1 MKQVILFL
9 LFFVQV
15 AVFGQK
21 QVKNANKAFQKE
33 SYVAASKIY
42 EDAVNSGDVTPE
54 LLRNLGDSY
63 YYNARY
69 AEAAPW
75 YAKLFQLSSD
85 QTAEYY
91 FRYAQSLKSAQ
102 LQMRSDSVMAVYCS
116 KFPTEIRAKNYLVKQ
131 RYFFE
136 NNPFLA
142 IHLKNLEINT
152 VYSDYGATI
161 HGDSIYFAS
170 ARPEILDPEEYER
183 TQQPYTNLFVAKFID
198 TTVSRS
204 KIYDNGKTFSVFHEA
219 TPTFSTDG
227 KTMYYTKNELASKKN
242 KTLVNG
248 RYRIYK
254 SIYENGKWIDKGV
267 VNIKTNDS
275 CRIAHPALSPDNKRL
290 YFSSDMKGTYGQS
303 DIFYVD
309 LFDNDSVSLPVNLGT
324 RINTEG
330 RDSYPFVSQDNQL
343 FFASEGHPGMGGFD
357 VFVIDL
363 NTTGTTPKNLAVP
376 INSVDDDFAFV
387 WKKDLYKAVLTSNR
401 LGGKGDD
408 DIYAFA
414 LPKQEPIKPAPTAPA
429 AIVAMGKVTDSKT
442 GAVLANSTVTV
453 TDETGKVVATVST
466 DAEGNYNFPIVAGQ
480 SYQLAYV
487 SNGYE
492 SAQQTL
498 TIPATQTA
506 NSTVDQQLTPVL
518 PVIEPVTPVVP
529 APTESVAIV
538 AMGKVTDSKTGAV
551 LANSTVTVTD
561 ATGKVVA
568 TVSTDAEGNYNFP
581 IVAGQSYQLAYVSN
595 GYESAQQT
603 LTIPATQTANSTVD
617 QQLTPVLPVIEPVTP
632 VVPAPT
638 EPVAIVAMGKVTD
651 SKTGAVLANSI
662 VTVTDATGK
671 VVATV
676 TTDAEGNYN
685 FPIVAGQLYQ
695 LAYVS
700 NGYES
705 AQQTLTIPSTQITN
719 RSVDQQ
725 LTPVPP
731 VIEPVT
737 PVVPAPT
744 EPIAI
749 GTDLAKVF
757 AINPIYF
764 DVNKAIIRPDA
775 ALELD
780 KIVAFMNEHPELEI
794 ELGSHTDCR
803 SSASYNKSLSDRRAK
818 ASAAYIKA
826 RIKHPER
833 IKGKGYGESQLLNNC
848 FCEDTIKSTCSEEEH
863 QLNRRTEFKVVGIK
877 MEKQPISESGGNN
890 NPIVQQTKPKQ
901 TSGVIKPL
909 NTVTPSINQEVVTQ
923 SENEKTPPLSF
934 ELGTDLA
941 KLYAINPIY
950 FDVNRAIIRP
960 DAALELDKIV
970 TIMNEHPELEIE
982 LGSHTDCRSTASY
995 NQSLSNRRA
1004 KASAAYIKARISNPE
1019 RITGKGYGESQLL
1032 NNCYCEDT
1040 LQSTCSD
1047 EEHQLNRRTEFRV
1060 VGYKTEKPARNQEPK
1075 PIVQKERTPLANKN
1089 EQNTL
1094 NKDSLLVSNGSN
1106 KPDQPLAIGTDL
1118 AKVYEI
1124 KPIYFDVNK
1133 ALIRPDAA
1141 TELDKIV
1148 AILNENPTME
1158 IELGSHTDCRSTASY
1173 NQSLS
1178 NRRAKASAAYI
1189 KARISNPKRII
1200 GKGYGESQLLN
1211 NCLCEDSIQ
1220 STCSEEEHQLNRRTE
1235 FKVVGYN
1242 GVINPNRKPV
1252 IDLEKGKI
1260 PSNKSVE
1267 KEISIQP
1274 NSPIV
1279 QTEKTDDKLVQITYP
1294 EGFVVGADLSKLLK
1308 INMIYFDLDKY
1319 NIRPD
1324 AALELDK
1331 IVAIMKQYPNMK
1343 IELTSH
1349 TDCRMPTDYNQ
1360 RLSNNRARTSKSYLV
1375 AHGIKSARIVG
1386 KGLGETQLAVN
1397 CPCEGEESSL
1407 CTEEQHQLNRRTEFI
1422 ILSL

>member
-33 SYVAASKIY
+33 SYIAASKIY
-42 EDAVNSGDVTPE
+42 EDAVNNGDVTPE

-102 LQMRSDSVMAVYCS
+102 QAERSDSVMAVYCS
-116 KFPTEIRAKNYLVKQ
+116 KFPMEIRAKNYRVKQ
-131 RYFFE
+131 NYLFE

-142 IHLKNLEINT
+142 IRLKNLEINT
-152 VYSDYGATI
+152 AYSDYGATI
-161 HGDSIYFAS
+161 DGDSIYFAS

-183 TQQPYTNLFVAKFID
+183 TQQPFTNLFVAKFID
-198 TTVSRS
+198 TTVYRS

-219 TPTFSTDG
+219 TPVFSSDG
-227 KTMYYTKNELASKKN
+227 KTMYYTKNELVSKKN

-254 SIYENGKWIDKGV
+254 SIFENGKWIDKGV

-363 NTTGTTPKNLAVP
+363 NATGTTPKNLAAP

-414 LPKQEPIKPAPTAPA
+414 LPKPIEQVVPVPTAPA
-429 AIVAMGKVTDSKT
+429 AIFAMGTVTDAKT
-442 GAVLANSTVTV
+442 GVVLGNSTVV
-453 TDETGKVVATVST
+453 IKDASGKEVATVTT
-466 DAEGNYNFPIVAGQ
+466 DAAGNYRFPIVAGQ
-480 SYQLAYV
+480 SYQLAYAAK
-487 SNGYE
+487 GYE

-506 NSTVDQQLTPVL
+506 NSNIDQQL
-518 PVIEPVTPVVP
+518 
-529 APTESVAIV
+529 
-538 AMGKVTDSKTGAV
+538 
-551 LANSTVTVTD
+551 
-561 ATGKVVA
+561 
-568 TVSTDAEGNYNFP
+568 
-581 IVAGQSYQLAYVSN
+581 
-595 GYESAQQT
+595 AQ
-603 LTIPATQTANSTVD
+603 
-617 QQLTPVLPVIEPVTP
+617 
-632 VVPAPT
+632 
-638 EPVAIVAMGKVTD
+638 
-651 SKTGAVLANSI
+651 
-662 VTVTDATGK
+662 
-671 VVATV
+671 
-676 TTDAEGNYN
+676 
-685 FPIVAGQLYQ
+685 
-695 LAYVS
+695 
-700 NGYES
+700 
-705 AQQTLTIPSTQITN
+705 
-719 RSVDQQ
+719 
-725 LTPVPP
+725 VPP

-737 PVVPAPT
+737 PVVLAPT
-744 EPIAI
+744 EPITI

-848 FCEDTIKSTCSEEEH
+848 FCEDSIKSTCSEEEH

-877 MEKQPISESGGNN
+877 TEQQPISESGGNY

-901 TSGVIKPL
+901 TSGATKPF
-909 NTVTPSINQEVVTQ
+909 NTVTPSTNQEVVSQ
-923 SENEKTPPLSF
+923 SEIEKTPPVSF

-960 DAALELDKIV
+960 DAALELDKIAA
-970 TIMNEHPELEIE
+970 IMNEHPELEIE
-982 LGSHTDCRSTASY
+982 LGSHTDCRSTVSY

-1004 KASAAYIKARISNPE
+1004 KASAAYIKARIKHPE
-1019 RITGKGYGESQLL
+1019 RIKGKGYGESQLL
-1032 NNCYCEDT
+1032 NNCFCEDT
-1040 LQSTCSD
+1040 IESSCSD
-1047 EEHQLNRRTEFRV
+1047 EEHQLNRRTEFKI
-1060 VGYKTEKPARNQEPK
+1060 VGLNGEKK
-1075 PIVQKERTPLANKN
+1075 GKN
-1089 EQNTL
+1089 VPVDTTT
-1094 NKDSLLVSNGSN
+1094 S
-1106 KPDQPLAIGTDL
+1106 
-1118 AKVYEI
+1118 
-1124 KPIYFDVNK
+1124 
-1133 ALIRPDAA
+1133 A
-1141 TELDKIV
+1141 TTLDKIPKV
-1148 AILNENPTME
+1148 VKKPI
-1158 IELGSHTDCRSTASY
+1158 
-1173 NQSLS
+1173 
-1178 NRRAKASAAYI
+1178 KASARL
-1189 KARISNPKRII
+1189 K
-1200 GKGYGESQLLN
+1200 
-1211 NCLCEDSIQ
+1211 DSIP
-1220 STCSEEEHQLNRRTE
+1220 T
-1235 FKVVGYN
+1235 V
-1242 GVINPNRKPV
+1242 
-1252 IDLEKGKI
+1252 
-1260 PSNKSVE
+1260 
-1267 KEISIQP
+1267 
-1274 NSPIV
+1274 
-1279 QTEKTDDKLVQITYP
+1279 YP
-1294 EGFVVGADLSKLLK
+1294 AGFELGADLTKLLQ

-1319 NIRPD
+1319 NIRPE

-1331 IVAIMKQYPNMK
+1331 IVAVMKQYPNMK

-1349 TDCRMPTDYNQ
+1349 TDCRMPADYNQ

-1375 AHGIKSARIVG
+1375 AHGIKSSRIVG
-1386 KGLGETQLAVN
+1386 KGLGETHLAVN

-1422 ILSL
+1422 IISL

>member
-33 SYVAASKIY
+33 SYIAASKIY

-69 AEAAPW
+69 TEAAPW

-85 QTAEYY
+85 QPAEYY
-91 FRYAQSLKSAQ
+91 YRFAQSLKSAQ
-102 LQMRSDSVMAVYCS
+102 QVVRADSVMAVYCS

-131 RYFFE
+131 HYFLE
-136 NNPFLA
+136 NSPFSA

-152 VYSDYGATI
+152 AYSDYGATI

-198 TTVSRS
+198 STVSRS

-219 TPTFSTDG
+219 TPVFSSDG

-254 SIYENGKWIDKGV
+254 SIYENGKWVNKGL

-290 YFSSDMKGTYGQS
+290 YFSSDIKGTFGQS

-324 RINTEG
+324 RVNTEG

-363 NTTGTTPKNLAVP
+363 NATGTTPKNLAAP

-414 LPKQEPIKPAPTAPA
+414 LPKPIEEVVPAPTAPA

-442 GAVLANSTVTV
+442 GAVLANS
-453 TDETGKVVATVST
+453 
-466 DAEGNYNFPIVAGQ
+466 I
-480 SYQLAYV
+480 
-487 SNGYE
+487 
-492 SAQQTL
+492 
-498 TIPATQTA
+498 
-506 NSTVDQQLTPVL
+506 
-518 PVIEPVTPVVP
+518 
-529 APTESVAIV
+529 
-538 AMGKVTDSKTGAV
+538 
-551 LANSTVTVTD
+551 VTVTD

-603 LTIPATQTANSTVD
+603 LSIPATQTANSSID
-617 QQLTPVLPVIEPVTP
+617 QQLAQVPTVIEPVKP

-638 EPVAIVAMGKVTD
+638 APAAIVAMGKVTD

-676 TTDAEGNYN
+676 STDAEGNYN
-685 FPIVAGQLYQ
+685 FPIVAGQSYQ
-695 LAYVS
+695 LVYVS

-705 AQQTLTIPSTQITN
+705 AQQTLSIPSTQTANSSI
-719 RSVDQQ
+719 DQQ
-725 LTPVPP
+725 LAQVPK
-731 VIEPVT
+731 VIEPVR

-757 AINPIYF
+757 EIKPIYF
-764 DVNKAIIRPDA
+764 DVNKALIRPDA
-775 ALELD
+775 AAELD
-780 KIVAFMNEHPELEI
+780 KIVAILNENPSMEI

-803 SSASYNKSLSDRRAK
+803 SSATYNQWLSD
-818 ASAAYIKA
+818 
-826 RIKHPER
+826 E
-833 IKGKGYGESQLLNNC
+833 
-848 FCEDTIKSTCSEEEH
+848 
-863 QLNRRTEFKVVGIK
+863 
-877 MEKQPISESGGNN
+877 
-890 NPIVQQTKPKQ
+890 
-901 TSGVIKPL
+901 
-909 NTVTPSINQEVVTQ
+909 
-923 SENEKTPPLSF
+923 
-934 ELGTDLA
+934 
-941 KLYAINPIY
+941 
-950 FDVNRAIIRP
+950 
-960 DAALELDKIV
+960 
-970 TIMNEHPELEIE
+970 
-982 LGSHTDCRSTASY
+982 
-995 NQSLSNRRA
+995 RA

-1032 NNCYCEDT
+1032 NGCACE
-1040 LQSTCSD
+1040 
-1047 EEHQLNRRTEFRV
+1047 
-1060 VGYKTEKPARNQEPK
+1060 
-1075 PIVQKERTPLANKN
+1075 
-1089 EQNTL
+1089 
-1094 NKDSLLVSNGSN
+1094 
-1106 KPDQPLAIGTDL
+1106 GTV
-1118 AKVYEI
+1118 K
-1124 KPIYFDVNK
+1124 
-1133 ALIRPDAA
+1133 
-1141 TELDKIV
+1141 
-1148 AILNENPTME
+1148 
-1158 IELGSHTDCRSTASY
+1158 
-1173 NQSLS
+1173 
-1178 NRRAKASAAYI
+1178 
-1189 KARISNPKRII
+1189 
-1200 GKGYGESQLLN
+1200 
-1211 NCLCEDSIQ
+1211 
-1220 STCSEEEHQLNRRTE
+1220 STCSEAEHQKNRRTE

-1242 GVINPNRKPV
+1242 GAKNSSNQPAVVVDKGTIAPNKVTDKLMDKQPGNVAVKPDTKSNTSNAADKKPKLPIEKQQKPV
-1252 IDLEKGKI
+1252 DSFVN
-1260 PSNKSVE
+1260 SN
-1267 KEISIQP
+1267 
-1274 NSPIV
+1274 
-1279 QTEKTDDKLVQITYP
+1279 YP
-1294 EGFVVGADLSKLLK
+1294 QGFVEGADLTKLLQ

-1319 NIRPD
+1319 NIRPE

-1331 IVAIMKQYPNMK
+1331 IVAVMKQYPNMK

-1349 TDCRMPTDYNQ
+1349 TDCRMPVDYNQ

-1375 AHGIKSARIVG
+1375 AHGIKSSRIVG

-1422 ILSL
+1422 IISL

>member
-33 SYVAASKIY
+33 SYIAASKIY
-42 EDAVNSGDVTPE
+42 EDAVNNGDVTPE

-102 LQMRSDSVMAVYCS
+102 QAERSDSVMAVYCS
-116 KFPTEIRAKNYLVKQ
+116 KFPMEIRAKNYRVKQ
-131 RYFFE
+131 NYLFE

-142 IHLKNLEINT
+142 IRLKNLEINT
-152 VYSDYGATI
+152 AYSDYGATI
-161 HGDSIYFAS
+161 DGDSIYFAS

-183 TQQPYTNLFVAKFID
+183 TQQPFTNLFVAKFID
-198 TTVSRS
+198 TTVYRS

-219 TPTFSTDG
+219 TPVFSSDG
-227 KTMYYTKNELASKKN
+227 KTMYYTKNELVSKKN

-254 SIYENGKWIDKGV
+254 SIFENGKWIDKGV

-363 NTTGTTPKNLAVP
+363 NATGTTPKNLAAP

-414 LPKQEPIKPAPTAPA
+414 LPKPIEQVVPVPTAPA
-429 AIVAMGKVTDSKT
+429 AI
-442 GAVLANSTVTV
+442 
-453 TDETGKVVATVST
+453 
-466 DAEGNYNFPIVAGQ
+466 F
-480 SYQLAYV
+480 
-487 SNGYE
+487 
-492 SAQQTL
+492 
-498 TIPATQTA
+498 
-506 NSTVDQQLTPVL
+506 
-518 PVIEPVTPVVP
+518 
-529 APTESVAIV
+529 

-581 IVAGQSYQLAYVSN
+581 IVSGQSYQLAYVSN

-603 LTIPATQTANSTVD
+603 LTIPATQTANSSVN
-617 QQLTPVLPVIEPVTP
+617 QQLTQVPTVIEPVTP
-632 VVPAPT
+632 VV
-638 EPVAIVAMGKVTD
+638 
-651 SKTGAVLANSI
+651 L
-662 VTVTDATGK
+662 
-671 VVATV
+671 
-676 TTDAEGNYN
+676 
-685 FPIVAGQLYQ
+685 
-695 LAYVS
+695 
-700 NGYES
+700 
-705 AQQTLTIPSTQITN
+705 
-719 RSVDQQ
+719 
-725 LTPVPP
+725 
-731 VIEPVT
+731 
-737 PVVPAPT
+737 APT
-744 EPIAI
+744 EPITI

-848 FCEDTIKSTCSEEEH
+848 FCEDSIKSTCSEEEH

-877 MEKQPISESGGNN
+877 TEQQPISESGGNY

-901 TSGVIKPL
+901 TSGATKPF
-909 NTVTPSINQEVVTQ
+909 NTVTPSTNQEVVSQ
-923 SENEKTPPLSF
+923 SEIEKTPPVSF

-960 DAALELDKIV
+960 DAALELDKIAA
-970 TIMNEHPELEIE
+970 IMNEHPELEIE
-982 LGSHTDCRSTASY
+982 LGSHTDCRSTVSY

-1004 KASAAYIKARISNPE
+1004 KASAAYIKARIKHPE
-1019 RITGKGYGESQLL
+1019 RIKGKGYGESQLL
-1032 NNCYCEDT
+1032 NNCFCEDT
-1040 LQSTCSD
+1040 IESSCSD
-1047 EEHQLNRRTEFRV
+1047 EEHQLNRRTEFKI
-1060 VGYKTEKPARNQEPK
+1060 VGLNGEKK
-1075 PIVQKERTPLANKN
+1075 GKN
-1089 EQNTL
+1089 VPVDTTT
-1094 NKDSLLVSNGSN
+1094 S
-1106 KPDQPLAIGTDL
+1106 
-1118 AKVYEI
+1118 
-1124 KPIYFDVNK
+1124 
-1133 ALIRPDAA
+1133 A
-1141 TELDKIV
+1141 TTLDKIPKV
-1148 AILNENPTME
+1148 VKKPI
-1158 IELGSHTDCRSTASY
+1158 
-1173 NQSLS
+1173 
-1178 NRRAKASAAYI
+1178 KASARL
-1189 KARISNPKRII
+1189 K
-1200 GKGYGESQLLN
+1200 
-1211 NCLCEDSIQ
+1211 DSIP
-1220 STCSEEEHQLNRRTE
+1220 T
-1235 FKVVGYN
+1235 V
-1242 GVINPNRKPV
+1242 
-1252 IDLEKGKI
+1252 
-1260 PSNKSVE
+1260 
-1267 KEISIQP
+1267 
-1274 NSPIV
+1274 
-1279 QTEKTDDKLVQITYP
+1279 YP
-1294 EGFVVGADLSKLLK
+1294 AGFELGADLTKLLQ

-1319 NIRPD
+1319 NIRPE

-1331 IVAIMKQYPNMK
+1331 IVAVMKQYPNMK

-1349 TDCRMPTDYNQ
+1349 TDCRMPADYNQ

-1375 AHGIKSARIVG
+1375 AHGIKSSRIVG

-1422 ILSL
+1422 IISL

>member
-9 LFFVQV
+9 LFFIQV

-33 SYVAASKIY
+33 SYIAASKIY
-42 EDAVNSGDVTPE
+42 EDAVNKGDVTPE

-75 YAKLFQLSSD
+75 YAKLFQLSSE

-91 FRYAQSLKSAQ
+91 YRYAQALKSAQ
-102 LQMRSDSVMAVYCS
+102 QADRSDSVMAVFCS

-142 IHLKNLEINT
+142 IRLKNLEINT
-152 VYSDYGATI
+152 AYSDYGATI

-198 TTVSRS
+198 TTASRS
-204 KIYDNGKTFSVFHEA
+204 KIYDNGKVFSVFHES
-219 TPTFSTDG
+219 TPTFSSDG
-227 KTMYYTKNELASKKN
+227 KTMYYTKNELVSKKN

-324 RINTEG
+324 SINTEG

-363 NTTGTTPKNLAVP
+363 NATGSTPKNLAAP

-414 LPKQEPIKPAPTAPA
+414 LPKPIQQVVPSPTEPA
-429 AIVAMGKVTDSKT
+429 AIIAMGKETDAQT
-442 GAVLANSTVTV
+442 NT
-453 TDETGKVVATVST
+453 TGKLGST
-466 DAEGNYNFPIVAGQ
+466 ETTEI
-480 SYQLAYV
+480 
-487 SNGYE
+487 
-492 SAQQTL
+492 AQQTL
-498 TIPATQTA
+498 TIPATQPA
-506 NSTVDQQLTPVL
+506 NSSVDQQLTPV
-518 PVIEPVTPVVP
+518 P
-529 APTESVAIV
+529 
-538 AMGKVTDSKTGAV
+538 
-551 LANSTVTVTD
+551 
-561 ATGKVVA
+561 
-568 TVSTDAEGNYNFP
+568 
-581 IVAGQSYQLAYVSN
+581 
-595 GYESAQQT
+595 
-603 LTIPATQTANSTVD
+603 
-617 QQLTPVLPVIEPVTP
+617 PVIEPVTP

-662 VTVTDATGK
+662 VSVSDATGK

-676 TTDAEGNYN
+676 STDAEGNYN
-685 FPIVAGQLYQ
+685 FPIVAGQSYQ
-695 LAYVS
+695 LAYMS

-705 AQQTLTIPSTQITN
+705 AQQTLSIPATQNTN
-719 RSVDQQ
+719 SSVDQQ
-725 LTPVPP
+725 LTPVLP

-744 EPIAI
+744 EPITI

-780 KIVAFMNEHPELEI
+780 KIVA
-794 ELGSHTDCR
+794 
-803 SSASYNKSLSDRRAK
+803 
-818 ASAAYIKA
+818 
-826 RIKHPER
+826 
-833 IKGKGYGESQLLNNC
+833 
-848 FCEDTIKSTCSEEEH
+848 
-863 QLNRRTEFKVVGIK
+863 
-877 MEKQPISESGGNN
+877 
-890 NPIVQQTKPKQ
+890 
-901 TSGVIKPL
+901 
-909 NTVTPSINQEVVTQ
+909 
-923 SENEKTPPLSF
+923 
-934 ELGTDLA
+934 
-941 KLYAINPIY
+941 
-950 FDVNRAIIRP
+950 
-960 DAALELDKIV
+960 
-970 TIMNEHPELEIE
+970 
-982 LGSHTDCRSTASY
+982 
-995 NQSLSNRRA
+995 
-1004 KASAAYIKARISNPE
+1004 
-1019 RITGKGYGESQLL
+1019 
-1032 NNCYCEDT
+1032 
-1040 LQSTCSD
+1040 
-1047 EEHQLNRRTEFRV
+1047 
-1060 VGYKTEKPARNQEPK
+1060 
-1075 PIVQKERTPLANKN
+1075 
-1089 EQNTL
+1089 
-1094 NKDSLLVSNGSN
+1094 
-1106 KPDQPLAIGTDL
+1106 
-1118 AKVYEI
+1118 
-1124 KPIYFDVNK
+1124 
-1133 ALIRPDAA
+1133 
-1141 TELDKIV
+1141 
-1148 AILNENPTME
+1148 ILNENPTME
-1158 IELGSHTDCRSTASY
+1158 IELGSHTDCRSTALY

-1189 KARISNPKRII
+1189 KARITNPKRII

-1211 NCLCEDSIQ
+1211 NCLCEDSIH
-1220 STCSEEEHQLNRRTE
+1220 SICSEEEHQLNRRTE

-1242 GVINPNRKPV
+1242 GTKNSPSQPAVVVDNGTTITDNSMDKKPLKGTIKPNSKSESGISIVNKQKSPIEKQQKPV
-1252 IDLEKGKI
+1252 D
-1260 PSNKSVE
+1260 V
-1267 KEISIQP
+1267 
-1274 NSPIV
+1274 IV
-1279 QTEKTDDKLVQITYP
+1279 NPTYP
-1294 EGFVVGADLSKLLK
+1294 QGFVVGADLTKLLQ

-1331 IVAIMKQYPNMK
+1331 IVAVMKQYPNMK

-1349 TDCRMPTDYNQ
+1349 TDCRMPADYNQ

-1375 AHGIKSARIVG
+1375 AHGIKSTRIVG

>member
-33 SYVAASKIY
+33 SYIAASKIY
-42 EDAVNSGDVTPE
+42 EDAVNNGDVTPE

-102 LQMRSDSVMAVYCS
+102 QAERSDSVMAVYCS
-116 KFPTEIRAKNYLVKQ
+116 KFPMEIRAKNYRVKQ
-131 RYFFE
+131 NYLFE

-142 IHLKNLEINT
+142 IRLKNLEINT
-152 VYSDYGATI
+152 AYSDYGATI
-161 HGDSIYFAS
+161 DGDSIYFAS

-183 TQQPYTNLFVAKFID
+183 TQQPFTNLFVAKFID
-198 TTVSRS
+198 TTVYRS

-219 TPTFSTDG
+219 TPVFSSDG
-227 KTMYYTKNELASKKN
+227 KTMYYTKNELVSKKN

-254 SIYENGKWIDKGV
+254 SIFENGKWIDKGV

-363 NTTGTTPKNLAVP
+363 NATGTTPKNLAAP

-414 LPKQEPIKPAPTAPA
+414 LPKPIEQVVPVPTAPA
-429 AIVAMGKVTDSKT
+429 AIFAMGTVTDAKT
-442 GAVLANSTVTV
+442 GVVLGNSTVV
-453 TDETGKVVATVST
+453 IKDASGKEVATVTT
-466 DAEGNYNFPIVAGQ
+466 DAAGNYRFPIVAGQ
-480 SYQLAYV
+480 SYQLAYAAK
-487 SNGYE
+487 GYE

-506 NSTVDQQLTPVL
+506 NSNIDQQLAQVP

-529 APTESVAIV
+529 IPTEPVAIV

-551 LANSTVTVTD
+551 LANSIVTVTD

-603 LTIPATQTANSTVD
+603 LTIPATQTANSSVN
-617 QQLTPVLPVIEPVTP
+617 QQLTQVPTVIEPVTP

-638 EPVAIVAMGKVTD
+638 EPAAIVAMGKVTD
-651 SKTGAVLANSI
+651 SKTGAVLANST

-676 TTDAEGNYN
+676 STDAEGNYN
-685 FPIVAGQLYQ
+685 FPIVSGQSYQ

-705 AQQTLTIPSTQITN
+705 AQQTLTIPATQTAN
-719 RSVDQQ
+719 SSVNQQ
-725 LTPVPP
+725 LTQVPT

-737 PVVPAPT
+737 PVVLAPT
-744 EPIAI
+744 EPITI

-877 MEKQPISESGGNN
+877 TEQQPISESGGNY

-901 TSGVIKPL
+901 TSGATKPF
-909 NTVTPSINQEVVTQ
+909 NTVTPSTNQEVVSQ
-923 SENEKTPPLSF
+923 SEIEKTPPVSF

-960 DAALELDKIV
+960 DAALELDKIAA
-970 TIMNEHPELEIE
+970 IMNEHPELEIE
-982 LGSHTDCRSTASY
+982 LGSHTDCRSTVSY

-1004 KASAAYIKARISNPE
+1004 KASAAYIKARIKHPE
-1019 RITGKGYGESQLL
+1019 RIKGKGYGESQLL
-1032 NNCYCEDT
+1032 NNCFCEDT
-1040 LQSTCSD
+1040 IESSCSD
-1047 EEHQLNRRTEFRV
+1047 EEHQLNRRTEFKI
-1060 VGYKTEKPARNQEPK
+1060 VGLNGEKK
-1075 PIVQKERTPLANKN
+1075 GKN
-1089 EQNTL
+1089 VPVDTTT
-1094 NKDSLLVSNGSN
+1094 S
-1106 KPDQPLAIGTDL
+1106 
-1118 AKVYEI
+1118 
-1124 KPIYFDVNK
+1124 
-1133 ALIRPDAA
+1133 A
-1141 TELDKIV
+1141 TTLDKIPKV
-1148 AILNENPTME
+1148 VKKPI
-1158 IELGSHTDCRSTASY
+1158 
-1173 NQSLS
+1173 
-1178 NRRAKASAAYI
+1178 KASARL
-1189 KARISNPKRII
+1189 K
-1200 GKGYGESQLLN
+1200 
-1211 NCLCEDSIQ
+1211 DSIP
-1220 STCSEEEHQLNRRTE
+1220 T
-1235 FKVVGYN
+1235 V
-1242 GVINPNRKPV
+1242 
-1252 IDLEKGKI
+1252 
-1260 PSNKSVE
+1260 
-1267 KEISIQP
+1267 
-1274 NSPIV
+1274 
-1279 QTEKTDDKLVQITYP
+1279 YP
-1294 EGFVVGADLSKLLK
+1294 AGFELGADLTKLLQ

-1319 NIRPD
+1319 NIRPE

-1331 IVAIMKQYPNMK
+1331 IVAVMKQYPNMK

-1349 TDCRMPTDYNQ
+1349 TDCRMPADYNQ

-1375 AHGIKSARIVG
+1375 AHGIKSSRIVG

-1422 ILSL
+1422 IISL

>member
-33 SYVAASKIY
+33 SYIAASKIY
-42 EDAVNSGDVTPE
+42 EDAVNNGDVTPE

-102 LQMRSDSVMAVYCS
+102 QAERSDSVMAVYCS
-116 KFPTEIRAKNYLVKQ
+116 KFPMEIRAKNYRVKQ
-131 RYFFE
+131 NYLFE

-142 IHLKNLEINT
+142 IRLKNLEINT
-152 VYSDYGATI
+152 AYSDYGATI
-161 HGDSIYFAS
+161 DGDSIYFAS

-183 TQQPYTNLFVAKFID
+183 TQQPFTNLFVAKFID
-198 TTVSRS
+198 TTVYRS

-219 TPTFSTDG
+219 TPVFSSDG
-227 KTMYYTKNELASKKN
+227 KTMYYTKNELVSKKN

-254 SIYENGKWIDKGV
+254 SIFENGKWIDKGV

-363 NTTGTTPKNLAVP
+363 NATGTTPKNLAAP

-414 LPKQEPIKPAPTAPA
+414 LPKPIEQVVPIPTAPA
-429 AIVAMGKVTDSKT
+429 AIFAMGTVTDAKT
-442 GAVLANSTVTV
+442 GVVLGNSTVV
-453 TDETGKVVATVST
+453 IKDASGKEVATVTT
-466 DAEGNYNFPIVAGQ
+466 DAAGNYRFPIVAGQ
-480 SYQLAYV
+480 SYQLAYAAK
-487 SNGYE
+487 GYE

-506 NSTVDQQLTPVL
+506 NSNIDQQLAQVP

-529 APTESVAIV
+529 I
-538 AMGKVTDSKTGAV
+538 
-551 LANSTVTVTD
+551 
-561 ATGKVVA
+561 
-568 TVSTDAEGNYNFP
+568 
-581 IVAGQSYQLAYVSN
+581 
-595 GYESAQQT
+595 
-603 LTIPATQTANSTVD
+603 
-617 QQLTPVLPVIEPVTP
+617 
-632 VVPAPT
+632 PT

-676 TTDAEGNYN
+676 STDAEGNYN
-685 FPIVAGQLYQ
+685 FPIVSGQSYQ

-705 AQQTLTIPSTQITN
+705 AQQTLTIPATQTAN
-719 RSVDQQ
+719 SSVNQQ
-725 LTPVPP
+725 LTQVPT

-737 PVVPAPT
+737 PVVLAPT
-744 EPIAI
+744 EPITI

-848 FCEDTIKSTCSEEEH
+848 FCEDSIKSTCSEEEH

-877 MEKQPISESGGNN
+877 TEQQPISESGGNY

-901 TSGVIKPL
+901 TSGATKPL
-909 NTVTPSINQEVVTQ
+909 NTVTPSTNQEVVSQ
-923 SENEKTPPLSF
+923 SEIEKTPPVSF

-960 DAALELDKIV
+960 DAALELDKIAA
-970 TIMNEHPELEIE
+970 IMNEHPELEIE
-982 LGSHTDCRSTASY
+982 LGSHTDCRSTVSY

-1004 KASAAYIKARISNPE
+1004 KASAAYIKARIKHPE
-1019 RITGKGYGESQLL
+1019 RIKGKGYGESQLL
-1032 NNCYCEDT
+1032 NNCFCEDT
-1040 LQSTCSD
+1040 IESSCSD
-1047 EEHQLNRRTEFRV
+1047 EEHQLNRRTEFKI
-1060 VGYKTEKPARNQEPK
+1060 VGLNGEKK
-1075 PIVQKERTPLANKN
+1075 GKN
-1089 EQNTL
+1089 VPVDTTT
-1094 NKDSLLVSNGSN
+1094 S
-1106 KPDQPLAIGTDL
+1106 
-1118 AKVYEI
+1118 
-1124 KPIYFDVNK
+1124 
-1133 ALIRPDAA
+1133 A
-1141 TELDKIV
+1141 TTLDKIPKV
-1148 AILNENPTME
+1148 VKKPI
-1158 IELGSHTDCRSTASY
+1158 
-1173 NQSLS
+1173 
-1178 NRRAKASAAYI
+1178 KASARL
-1189 KARISNPKRII
+1189 K
-1200 GKGYGESQLLN
+1200 
-1211 NCLCEDSIQ
+1211 DSIP
-1220 STCSEEEHQLNRRTE
+1220 T
-1235 FKVVGYN
+1235 V
-1242 GVINPNRKPV
+1242 
-1252 IDLEKGKI
+1252 
-1260 PSNKSVE
+1260 
-1267 KEISIQP
+1267 
-1274 NSPIV
+1274 
-1279 QTEKTDDKLVQITYP
+1279 YP
-1294 EGFVVGADLSKLLK
+1294 AGFELGADLTKLLQ

-1319 NIRPD
+1319 NIRPE

-1331 IVAIMKQYPNMK
+1331 IVAVMKQYPNMK

-1349 TDCRMPTDYNQ
+1349 TDCRMPADYNQ

-1375 AHGIKSARIVG
+1375 AHGIKSTRIVG
-1386 KGLGETQLAVN
+1386 KGLGETHLAVN

-1422 ILSL
+1422 IISL

>member
-91 FRYAQSLKSAQ
+91 FRYAQALKSAQ

-309 LFDNDSVSLPVNLGT
+309 LYDNDSVSLPVNLGVKV
-324 RINTEG
+324 NTEG

-363 NTTGTTPKNLAVP
+363 NATGTTPKNLAAP

-414 LPKQEPIKPAPTAPA
+414 LPKPI
-429 AIVAMGKVTDSKT
+429 
-442 GAVLANSTVTV
+442 
-453 TDETGKVVATVST
+453 E
-466 DAEGNYNFPIVAGQ
+466 Q
-480 SYQLAYV
+480 
-487 SNGYE
+487 
-492 SAQQTL
+492 
-498 TIPATQTA
+498 
-506 NSTVDQQLTPVL
+506 
-518 PVIEPVTPVVP
+518 VVP
-529 APTESVAIV
+529 APTA
-538 AMGKVTDSKTGAV
+538 
-551 LANSTVTVTD
+551 
-561 ATGKVVA
+561 
-568 TVSTDAEGNYNFP
+568 
-581 IVAGQSYQLAYVSN
+581 
-595 GYESAQQT
+595 
-603 LTIPATQTANSTVD
+603 
-617 QQLTPVLPVIEPVTP
+617 
-632 VVPAPT
+632 
-638 EPVAIVAMGKVTD
+638 PVAIVAMGKVTD

-676 TTDAEGNYN
+676 STDAEGNYN

-719 RSVDQQ
+719 SSVDQQ
-725 LTPVPP
+725 LTPVLPVIEPVTPVVPAPTEPIAIVAMGKVTDSKTGAVLANSIVTVTDATGKVVATVSTDAEGNYNFPIVAGQSYQLAYVANGYESAQQTLTIPGTQITNSSVDEQLTQVPP

-877 MEKQPISESGGNN
+877 TKQQPISESGGYN
-890 NPIVQQTKPKQ
+890 NPIVEQTKPNQ
-901 TSGVIKPL
+901 TSGATKPL
-909 NTVTPSINQEVVTQ
+909 STVAPATNQEVVTQ
-923 SENEKTPPLSF
+923 SENVKTPPVSF

-960 DAALELDKIV
+960 DAALELDKIAA
-970 TIMNEHPELEIE
+970 IMNEHPELEIE

-1004 KASAAYIKARISNPE
+1004 KASAAYVKARIKHPE
-1019 RITGKGYGESQLL
+1019 RIKGKGYGESQLL
-1032 NNCYCEDT
+1032 NNCFCEDT
-1040 LQSTCSD
+1040 IESTCSD
-1047 EEHQLNRRTEFRV
+1047 EEHQLNRRTEFKIVGLNGEKKGKNAPVDTTTNATTLVKLPKV
-1060 VGYKTEKPARNQEPK
+1060 VKK
-1075 PIVQKERTPLANKN
+1075 PIKTNARL
-1089 EQNTL
+1089 
-1094 NKDSLLVSNGSN
+1094 KDSI
-1106 KPDQPLAIGTDL
+1106 PT
-1118 AKVYEI
+1118 VY
-1124 KPIYFDVNK
+1124 P
-1133 ALIRPDAA
+1133 A
-1141 TELDKIV
+1141 
-1148 AILNENPTME
+1148 
-1158 IELGSHTDCRSTASY
+1158 
-1173 NQSLS
+1173 
-1178 NRRAKASAAYI
+1178 
-1189 KARISNPKRII
+1189 
-1200 GKGYGESQLLN
+1200 
-1211 NCLCEDSIQ
+1211 
-1220 STCSEEEHQLNRRTE
+1220 
-1235 FKVVGYN
+1235 
-1242 GVINPNRKPV
+1242 
-1252 IDLEKGKI
+1252 
-1260 PSNKSVE
+1260 
-1267 KEISIQP
+1267 
-1274 NSPIV
+1274 
-1279 QTEKTDDKLVQITYP
+1279 
-1294 EGFVVGADLSKLLK
+1294 GFEVGADLTKLLQ

-1319 NIRPD
+1319 NIRPE

-1331 IVAIMKQYPNMK
+1331 IVAVMKQYPNMK

-1386 KGLGETQLAVN
+1386 KGLGETQLVVN

>member
-33 SYVAASKIY
+33 SYIAASKIY
-42 EDAVNSGDVTPE
+42 EDAVNNGDVTPE

-102 LQMRSDSVMAVYCS
+102 QAERSDSVMAVYCS
-116 KFPTEIRAKNYLVKQ
+116 KFPMEIRAKNYRVKQ
-131 RYFFE
+131 NYLFE

-142 IHLKNLEINT
+142 IRLKNLEINT
-152 VYSDYGATI
+152 AYSDYGATI
-161 HGDSIYFAS
+161 DGDSIYFAS

-183 TQQPYTNLFVAKFID
+183 TQQPFTNLFVAKFID
-198 TTVSRS
+198 TTVYRS

-219 TPTFSTDG
+219 TPVFSSDG
-227 KTMYYTKNELASKKN
+227 KTMYYTKNELVSKKN

-254 SIYENGKWIDKGV
+254 SIFENGKWIDKGV

-363 NTTGTTPKNLAVP
+363 NATGTTPKNLAAP

-414 LPKQEPIKPAPTAPA
+414 LPKPIEQVVPVPTAPA
-429 AIVAMGKVTDSKT
+429 AIFAMGTVTDAKT
-442 GAVLANSTVTV
+442 GVVLGNSTVV
-453 TDETGKVVATVST
+453 IKDASGKEVATVTT
-466 DAEGNYNFPIVAGQ
+466 DAAGNYRFPIVAGQ
-480 SYQLAYV
+480 SYQLAYAAK
-487 SNGYE
+487 GYE

-506 NSTVDQQLTPVL
+506 NSNIDQQLAQVP

-529 APTESVAIV
+529 I
-538 AMGKVTDSKTGAV
+538 
-551 LANSTVTVTD
+551 
-561 ATGKVVA
+561 
-568 TVSTDAEGNYNFP
+568 
-581 IVAGQSYQLAYVSN
+581 
-595 GYESAQQT
+595 
-603 LTIPATQTANSTVD
+603 
-617 QQLTPVLPVIEPVTP
+617 
-632 VVPAPT
+632 PT

-676 TTDAEGNYN
+676 STDAEGNYN
-685 FPIVAGQLYQ
+685 FPIVSGQSYQ

-705 AQQTLTIPSTQITN
+705 AQQTLTIPATQTAN
-719 RSVDQQ
+719 SSVNQQ
-725 LTPVPP
+725 LTQVPT

-737 PVVPAPT
+737 PVVLAPT
-744 EPIAI
+744 EPITI

-877 MEKQPISESGGNN
+877 TEQQPISESGGNN
-890 NPIVQQTKPKQ
+890 NPIAQQTKPKQ
-901 TSGVIKPL
+901 TSGATKPL
-909 NTVTPSINQEVVTQ
+909 NTVTPSTNQEVVSQ
-923 SENEKTPPLSF
+923 SEIEKTPPVSF

-960 DAALELDKIV
+960 DAALELDKIAA
-970 TIMNEHPELEIE
+970 IMNEHPELEIE
-982 LGSHTDCRSTASY
+982 LGSHTDCRSTVSY

-1004 KASAAYIKARISNPE
+1004 KASAAYIKARIKHPE
-1019 RITGKGYGESQLL
+1019 RIKGKGYGESQLL
-1032 NNCYCEDT
+1032 NNCFCEDT
-1040 LQSTCSD
+1040 IESSCSD
-1047 EEHQLNRRTEFRV
+1047 EEHQLNRRTEFKI
-1060 VGYKTEKPARNQEPK
+1060 VGLNGEKK
-1075 PIVQKERTPLANKN
+1075 GKN
-1089 EQNTL
+1089 VPVDTTT
-1094 NKDSLLVSNGSN
+1094 S
-1106 KPDQPLAIGTDL
+1106 
-1118 AKVYEI
+1118 
-1124 KPIYFDVNK
+1124 
-1133 ALIRPDAA
+1133 A
-1141 TELDKIV
+1141 TTLDKIPKV
-1148 AILNENPTME
+1148 VKKPI
-1158 IELGSHTDCRSTASY
+1158 
-1173 NQSLS
+1173 
-1178 NRRAKASAAYI
+1178 KASARL
-1189 KARISNPKRII
+1189 K
-1200 GKGYGESQLLN
+1200 
-1211 NCLCEDSIQ
+1211 DSIP
-1220 STCSEEEHQLNRRTE
+1220 T
-1235 FKVVGYN
+1235 V
-1242 GVINPNRKPV
+1242 
-1252 IDLEKGKI
+1252 
-1260 PSNKSVE
+1260 
-1267 KEISIQP
+1267 
-1274 NSPIV
+1274 
-1279 QTEKTDDKLVQITYP
+1279 YP
-1294 EGFVVGADLSKLLK
+1294 AGFELGADLTKLLQ

-1319 NIRPD
+1319 NIRPE

-1331 IVAIMKQYPNMK
+1331 IVAVMKQYPNMK

-1349 TDCRMPTDYNQ
+1349 TDCRMPADYNQ

-1375 AHGIKSARIVG
+1375 AHGIKSTRIVG
-1386 KGLGETQLAVN
+1386 KGLGETHLAVN

-1422 ILSL
+1422 IISL

>member
-33 SYVAASKIY
+33 SYIAASKIY

-227 KTMYYTKNELASKKN
+227 KTMYYTKNELVSKKN

-414 LPKQEPIKPAPTAPA
+414 LPKQEPIKPAPTEPV
-429 AIVAMGKVTDSKT
+429 AIVAIGKVTDSKT
-442 GAVLANSTVTV
+442 GAILANST
-453 TDETGKVVATVST
+453 
-466 DAEGNYNFPIVAGQ
+466 
-480 SYQLAYV
+480 
-487 SNGYE
+487 
-492 SAQQTL
+492 
-498 TIPATQTA
+498 
-506 NSTVDQQLTPVL
+506 
-518 PVIEPVTPVVP
+518 
-529 APTESVAIV
+529 
-538 AMGKVTDSKTGAV
+538 
-551 LANSTVTVTD
+551 
-561 ATGKVVA
+561 
-568 TVSTDAEGNYNFP
+568 
-581 IVAGQSYQLAYVSN
+581 
-595 GYESAQQT
+595 
-603 LTIPATQTANSTVD
+603 
-617 QQLTPVLPVIEPVTP
+617 
-632 VVPAPT
+632 
-638 EPVAIVAMGKVTD
+638 
-651 SKTGAVLANSI
+651 

-719 RSVDQQ
+719 RSVDQQLTPVLPVIEPVTPVVPAPTESVAIVAMGKVTDSKTGAILANSTVTVTDATGKVVATVTTDAEGNYNFPIVAGQLYQLAYVSNGYESAQQTLTIPSTQITNSSVDQQ

-982 LGSHTDCRSTASY
+982 LGSHTDCRSTDSY

-1004 KASAAYIKARISNPE
+1004 KASAAYIKARIKHPA
-1019 RITGKGYGESQLL
+1019 RIKGKGYGESQLL
-1032 NNCYCEDT
+1032 NNCFCEDT
-1040 LQSTCSD
+1040 IESSCSD
-1047 EEHQLNRRTEFRV
+1047 EEHQLNRRTEFKIVGLNGEKKGEGVPVDMTTSATTLDKLPKV
-1060 VGYKTEKPARNQEPK
+1060 VKK
-1075 PIVQKERTPLANKN
+1075 PI
-1089 EQNTL
+1089 
-1094 NKDSLLVSNGSN
+1094 
-1106 KPDQPLAIGTDL
+1106 
-1118 AKVYEI
+1118 
-1124 KPIYFDVNK
+1124 
-1133 ALIRPDAA
+1133 
-1141 TELDKIV
+1141 
-1148 AILNENPTME
+1148 
-1158 IELGSHTDCRSTASY
+1158 
-1173 NQSLS
+1173 
-1178 NRRAKASAAYI
+1178 KASARL
-1189 KARISNPKRII
+1189 K
-1200 GKGYGESQLLN
+1200 
-1211 NCLCEDSIQ
+1211 DSIP
-1220 STCSEEEHQLNRRTE
+1220 T
-1235 FKVVGYN
+1235 V
-1242 GVINPNRKPV
+1242 
-1252 IDLEKGKI
+1252 
-1260 PSNKSVE
+1260 
-1267 KEISIQP
+1267 
-1274 NSPIV
+1274 
-1279 QTEKTDDKLVQITYP
+1279 YP
-1294 EGFVVGADLSKLLK
+1294 AGFELGADLTKLLQ

-1319 NIRPD
+1319 NIRPE

-1331 IVAIMKQYPNMK
+1331 IVAVMKQYPNMK

-1349 TDCRMPTDYNQ
+1349 TDCRMPADYNQ

-1375 AHGIKSARIVG
+1375 AHGIKATRIVG
-1386 KGLGETQLAVN
+1386 KGLGETQLVVN
-1397 CPCEGEESSL
+1397 CPCEGEESSQ